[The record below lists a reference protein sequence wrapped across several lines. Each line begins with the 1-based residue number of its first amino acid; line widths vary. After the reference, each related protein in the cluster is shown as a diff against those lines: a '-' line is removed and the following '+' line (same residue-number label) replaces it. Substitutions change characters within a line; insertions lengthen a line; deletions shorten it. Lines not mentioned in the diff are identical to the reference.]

1 MIYYLMFF
9 VAGVLIDF
17 KDLKNSDKKIDIIF
31 YIIAMII
38 ALILAFFYYS
48 DTNRMGIAEY
58 AIKLFGLG
66 GM

>member
-1 MIYYLMFF
+1 VIYYLMFF